1 MRDAYSNL
9 DKTFKIN
16 IVDSRSASHP
26 YHEKEYYI
34 VKKGDTLS
42 KIAVEH
48 QTTVTLLCKLNKIK
62 KTDKLRVGRRIRI
75 R

>member
-1 MRDAYSNL
+1 MLISNSR
-9 DKTFKIN
+9 N
-16 IVDSRSASHP
+16 IKVVDGKPMGQS
-26 YHEKEYYI
+26 KQYYV

-48 QTTVTLLCKLNKIK
+48 NTTVSILCKLNNMK
-62 KTDKLRVGRRIRI
+62 KTDKLQIGRRLRI